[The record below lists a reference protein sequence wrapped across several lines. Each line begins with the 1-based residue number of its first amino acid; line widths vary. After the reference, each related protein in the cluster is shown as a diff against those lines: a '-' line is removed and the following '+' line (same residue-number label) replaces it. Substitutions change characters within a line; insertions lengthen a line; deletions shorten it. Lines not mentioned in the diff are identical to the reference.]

1 MPDSGVRWAGGDMD
15 FAHAAADLA
24 GENRLEEGQY
34 VSVYSKYWDD
44 HLRQACGFPMK
55 NSKTP
60 YKLYRP

>member
-1 MPDSGVRWAGGDMD
+1 MD